1 MGGGILCSEG
11 AGSTEH
17 CLHPRMDS
25 EESQASGRRKEK
37 EAFTGLVQ
45 IFYSLRSQYP
55 NALPLKYMG
64 VYFEDL

>member
-1 MGGGILCSEG
+1 MQRRSW
-11 AGSTEH
+11 EH
-17 CLHPRMDS
+17 RALHPRMDS

-37 EAFTGLVQ
+37 EEFTGLVL
-45 IFYSLRSQYP
+45 IFYRLCSQYT